1 MGVYLLAKTYPTT
14 PKKSVLY
21 QQPPKNLPIPPA
33 QCLLCEIQGIDI
45 QYFDGHGQRGGNLV
59 MPLRPLGFGCHG

>member
-21 QQPPKNLPIPPA
+21 QQPPKILPILPA
-33 QCLLCEIQGIDI
+33 QCKCLSLGKTDEGDVIEIDEDEREGTRIASA
-45 QYFDGHGQRGGNLV
+45 
-59 MPLRPLGFGCHG
+59 RPCGSL